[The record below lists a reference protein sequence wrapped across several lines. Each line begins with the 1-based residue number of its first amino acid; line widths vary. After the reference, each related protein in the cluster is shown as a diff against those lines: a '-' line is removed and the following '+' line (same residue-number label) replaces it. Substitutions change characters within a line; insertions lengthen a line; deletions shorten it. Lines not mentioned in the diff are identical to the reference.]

1 MTLTLR
7 NLVILN
13 YSSPTFNIQ
22 QYFRGRAREK
32 KGYCLF
38 WRTLS
43 FCHVLSPWEQKFLR
57 NLMKSHLCWP
67 PTSSVW
73 CVLKNTSV
81 LSFEVEKSSFLSNE
95 QTLHFLQLRFN
106 VSMLLN
112 LLHFFLIGGTLGSRW
127 GSSLGQCAAVPTAAP
142 STLPLH
148 RNQWEGSCR
157 WCAWGLP
164 DWERTRTETVGSFE
178 FCSDPLLDVVEPAV
192 SMQIAFHVLWNLET
206 ITSLY
211 TQFTLFSAL
220 RLEVDKMDKR
230 IMGFINQKQ
239 RLKNT

>member
-1 MTLTLR
+1 
-7 NLVILN
+7 
-13 YSSPTFNIQ
+13 
-22 QYFRGRAREK
+22 
-32 KGYCLF
+32 
-38 WRTLS
+38 
-43 FCHVLSPWEQKFLR
+43 
-57 NLMKSHLCWP
+57 MKSYLCWP

-192 SMQIAFHVLWNLET
+192 SMQILKFLQWQHSHGAHLFYTAFPNEIKRHTCKKLEGNKVW
-206 ITSLY
+206 
-211 TQFTLFSAL
+211 FGLFIPQGI
-220 RLEVDKMDKR
+220 R
-230 IMGFINQKQ
+230 
-239 RLKNT
+239 